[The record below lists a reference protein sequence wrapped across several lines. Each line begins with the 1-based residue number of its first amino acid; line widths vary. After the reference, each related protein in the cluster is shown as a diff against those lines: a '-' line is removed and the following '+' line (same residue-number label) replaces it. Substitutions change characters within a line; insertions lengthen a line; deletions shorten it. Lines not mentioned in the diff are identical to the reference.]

1 MLHRAPAVLRKI
13 GVSRARKHERIRVG
27 VGNEGVLNLFVVVF
41 EAVNE
46 GIFRRDHEFAV
57 GGCDDTQIF
66 QEGIAEGGVKERT
79 VRSYAQGKNLAETTG
94 ELLGIAGLVGEQ
106 ILLVARD
113 GVEAKEKVVGVG
125 AIGARCASIIGVAEE
140 MKHEFA
146 FRSARVSEANV
157 GTLVAVVVIL
167 HDAAGIETREV
178 EGPTESMG
186 EAAASTGK
194 AACRETAALR
204 QEREMRRGF
213 APLTDDVCYTGDP
226 VRAVQRALWAT
237 RDPHVVHA
245 IHTQPSKGQVAPEF
259 IDPDTID
266 HHQVVVGIAS
276 ADKNAGGTAVATGLA
291 NLDSRKFS
299 QDFVDV
305 LRALV
310 FDVLAGGNAYGRTD
324 LGGESSSGRN
334 GHHDLLLDG
343 AYLEMRIDAPILT
356 CLEQHIG

>member
-204 QEREMRRGF
+204 QEREMRRAF
-213 APLTDDVCYTGDP
+213 APLTDDVDHTGDR
-226 VRAVQRALWAT
+226 VGAVQRALRAT
-237 RDPHVVHA
+237 RDLHVVHA
-245 IHTQPSKGQVAPEF
+245 INTQRSKVEVASEL
-259 IDPDTID
+259 IDLDTID

-310 FDVLAGGNAYGRTD
+310 FDVLAGDNAYGRAD
-324 LGGESSSGRN
+324 LGGESSSGRS
-334 GHHDLLLDG
+334 GHDDVLLDG
-343 AYLEMRIDAPILT
+343 AYLEMEIDAPILT